1 MTTAPWSKML
11 KEEQIMK
18 KNYML
23 PQIDVCMIHEEDIIT
38 TSLTVNMSFVP
49 NIGEDDCVDFEQA

>member
-1 MTTAPWSKML
+1 
-11 KEEQIMK
+11 MK

-38 TSLTVNMSFVP
+38 TSFTINTTFAP
-49 NIGEDDCVDFEQA
+49 NIGEDDCVNFEKA